1 MTFLRWGHLG
11 FASQKKLAGV
21 ARQKQRRAL
30 FAASDG
36 WHGAWSALRCGAL
49 ETVPQGLSGLLLLAA

>member
-21 ARQKQRRAL
+21 ARKKQQRAP
-30 FAASDG
+30 FVPSDG
-36 WHGAWSALRCGAL
+36 WHGAWSTLRCGAL

>member
-36 WHGAWSALRCGAL
+36 WHGALRCGAL